1 MDLMNSTA
9 SSIMPGTYSTAIAQ
23 GSPGG
28 LPVPSAE
35 MVGLYARLTD
45 LYSEKTDLVLC
56 SAYGAGNYF
65 WQPVRPLWMNTAPVS
80 ANQDLTLFPLRSPS
94 VLRLTGTMTANRT
107 ITPSKVGAWPG
118 CQFEIAMEGTLGL
131 FGLTIAGL
139 SLGSTLQLLLNGRR
153 RIIFDG
159 TDYQS
164 Y

>member
-1 MDLMNSTA
+1 MDLMNITA
-9 SSIMPGTYSTAIAQ
+9 PSIMPGTYSTAIAQ

-28 LPVPSAE
+28 LPVPTAD
-35 MVGLYARLTD
+35 MVGQYARLTD
-45 LYSEKTDLVLC
+45 LFSEKTDLVLC
-56 SAYGAGNYF
+56 SAYGSTYF

-80 ANQDLTLFPLRSPS
+80 SNQDITLFPLRSPS

-118 CQFEIAMEGTLGL
+118 CQFEIAMDGSLGI

-139 SLGSTLQLLLNGRR
+139 SLGSTLSLLLNGRR